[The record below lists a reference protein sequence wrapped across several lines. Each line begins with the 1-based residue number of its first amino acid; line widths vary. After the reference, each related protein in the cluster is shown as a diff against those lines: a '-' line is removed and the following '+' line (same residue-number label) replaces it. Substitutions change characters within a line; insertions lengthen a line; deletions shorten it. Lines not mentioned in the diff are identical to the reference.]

1 MPLTISLY
9 SRKTPDAKIVK
20 EPAIIVNFPFSAV
33 FPVGLR
39 KYGGGQLA
47 NLPMPPTR
55 GARFGSLSRS
65 AACTGCGPSS
75 SRRSSS
81 SPGPRTISM
90 NAFATPAP
98 GCSVGRRRSSRTSM
112 RGRVRLSS
120 DVSEIRLVFSIPPH
134 RPTPNFPP
142 SWNAAPTDQLPI
154 VRFDVR
160 AGERSLDLAR
170 WSLVPYC
177 AKAGFANINAKAEG
191 IAHQPK
197 RHPPHTRNAPGS
209 VTSTLQRG
217 VISILRLHAQA
228 AYRTFWKAPGAVVD
242 RAAGRPLHRQPPAAI
257 VCGPADRTVGL
268 DGVDAA

>member
-1 MPLTISLY
+1 
-9 SRKTPDAKIVK
+9 
-20 EPAIIVNFPFSAV
+20 
-33 FPVGLR
+33 
-39 KYGGGQLA
+39 
-47 NLPMPPTR
+47 
-55 GARFGSLSRS
+55 
-65 AACTGCGPSS
+65 
-75 SRRSSS
+75 
-81 SPGPRTISM
+81 M

-98 GCSVGRRRSSRTSM
+98 GCSVGRRRSSRISM

>member
-1 MPLTISLY
+1 MHRVRPKLVAEVKFLAWTEDNLHECI
-9 SRKTPDAKIVK
+9 RDA
-20 EPAIIVNFPFSAV
+20 
-33 FPVGLR
+33 
-39 KYGGGQLA
+39 
-47 NLPMPPTR
+47 
-55 GARFGSLSRS
+55 GSWVQRW
-65 AACTGCGPSS
+65 A
-75 SRRSSS
+75 
-81 SPGPRTISM
+81 
-90 NAFATPAP
+90 
-98 GCSVGRRRSSRTSM
+98 RRSSRTSM

-228 AYRTFWKAPGAVVD
+228 AYRTFWKAPGAVVH